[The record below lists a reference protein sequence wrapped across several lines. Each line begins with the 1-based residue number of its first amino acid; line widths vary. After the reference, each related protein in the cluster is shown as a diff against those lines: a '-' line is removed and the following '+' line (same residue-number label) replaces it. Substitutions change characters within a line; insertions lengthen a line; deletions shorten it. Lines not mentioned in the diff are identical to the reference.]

1 MSRAVCPGSF
11 DPVTIGH
18 LDVIGRAA
26 ELYDERGG
34 RRGVEHQQERAV
46 HPGRAGGHARRSRA
60 RSGRRSTVTLF
71 SGLLVDF
78 CAANDVDVIVKGL
91 RSGADYDYELAM
103 AQMNRKLTGVDT
115 AFLPTAP
122 ELAYVSSSLVREVA
136 SLGGDVRPFVTPAVL
151 ERIAARLRERA
162 DH

>member
-1 MSRAVCPGSF
+1 VSRAVCPGSF

-26 ELYDERGG
+26 ELYDGVVVAVGSNISKNALFSPDERVALL
-34 RRGVEHQQERAV
+34 RESCEQWPSV
-46 HPGRAGGHARRSRA
+46 S
-60 RSGRRSTVTLF
+60 VTLF

-122 ELAYVSSSLVREVA
+122 QLAYVSSSLVREVA
-136 SLGGDVRPFVTPAVL
+136 SLGGDVSPFVTPAVL
-151 ERIAARLRERA
+151 DQIAARLAERA

>member
-1 MSRAVCPGSF
+1 M
-11 DPVTIGH
+11 
-18 LDVIGRAA
+18 
-26 ELYDERGG
+26 
-34 RRGVEHQQERAV
+34 
-46 HPGRAGGHARRSRA
+46 
-60 RSGRRSTVTLF
+60 
-71 SGLLVDF
+71 
-78 CAANDVDVIVKGL
+78 IVKGL

-136 SLGGDVRPFVTPAVL
+136 SLGGDVTPFVTPAVL
-151 ERIAARLRERA
+151 TRISARLRERA